1 MEEVILQGG
10 VNVNGSDVIFPNLGI
25 EINNLSPV
33 LFKVFGVEVYWYG
46 FIIGIGVFLGLQ
58 LAMKEA
64 KRTGQDPN
72 IYIDFLLYALIAS
85 IIGARLYYV
94 IFSWQEY
101 QYDLMK
107 IFAVREG
114 GLAIYGAIIAS
125 ALTLWIY
132 TKKKKLSFMLL
143 ADTAS
148 LGLILGQAIGR
159 WGNFVNREAFGGY
172 TNGLFAMMLKRAE
185 VHYYPIELLEHI
197 QIINGIEYLQ
207 VHPTFLYESLWNIG
221 VLILLLLYRRRKK
234 FDGEIFALYLLGY
247 AIGRFWI
254 EGLRTDQLLVGGS
267 TIAISQVVALL
278 SAAVAIAFIVIMRK
292 NSVNR

>member
-1 MEEVILQGG
+1 
-10 VNVNGSDVIFPNLGI
+10 
-25 EINNLSPV
+25 
-33 LFKVFGVEVYWYG
+33 
-46 FIIGIGVFLGLQ
+46 
-58 LAMKEA
+58 
-64 KRTGQDPN
+64 
-72 IYIDFLLYALIAS
+72 
-85 IIGARLYYV
+85 
-94 IFSWQEY
+94 
-101 QYDLMK
+101 MK